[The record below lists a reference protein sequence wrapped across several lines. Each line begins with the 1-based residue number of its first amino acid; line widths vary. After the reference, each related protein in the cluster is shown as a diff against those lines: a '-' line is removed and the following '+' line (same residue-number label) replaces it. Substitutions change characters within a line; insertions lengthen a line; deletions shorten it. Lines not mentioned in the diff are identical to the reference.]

1 MNFLDQINKDNSKS
15 RNIIHNG
22 NPKIKSLSKDE
33 EELLYLLNKNNYSN
47 IISNTELNLIRFSHN
62 ENSEKKLRNNIK
74 RDRYNDN
81 LVNQVGEVSNKINY
95 EKSLQELKR
104 EKMYNDILYNNSQND
119 KNDNNIV
126 AYLDKNK
133 ISRNKSKN
141 KIIKSQSSVK
151 DKLLPK
157 LSNYNLL
164 IQSKKLNSKKNMFD
178 NSPKFDIDWI
188 TVSKSNINS
197 DRQYKKNYYVI
208 TSKKNLKSKLP
219 PINRPKLNI
228 HNMKLKVNNEID
240 NSDKY
245 DMMKLYKQ
253 LEYQNKYRF
262 VIWKK
267 NIISYILILNIII
280 LF

>member
-1 MNFLDQINKDNSKS
+1 MNFLDQIYKDNSKS
-15 RNIIHNG
+15 GNIIHNE
-22 NPKIKSLSKDE
+22 NPKIKALSKDE

-47 IISNTELNLIRFSHN
+47 IISNTELNLIRYSHN

-74 RDRYNDN
+74 RDKYNDN

-126 AYLDKNK
+126 SYLDKRK

-141 KIIKSQSSVK
+141 QIIKSQSLVK

-164 IQSKKLNSKKNMFD
+164 IQSKKLNSKKNIID
-178 NSPKFDIDWI
+178 NNSPKFDIDWI

-262 VIWKK
+262 VI
-267 NIISYILILNIII
+267 
-280 LF
+280 

>member
-1 MNFLDQINKDNSKS
+1 MNFLGQINKDKSKS
-15 RNIIHNG
+15 RNIMHKG
-22 NPKIKSLSKDE
+22 NSKIKSLSNGE
-33 EELLYLLNKNNYSN
+33 EEILYLLNKNNYSN
-47 IISNTELNLIRFSHN
+47 LISNTELNLIRHSHN
-62 ENSEKKLRNNIK
+62 EKSEKILINNIK
-74 RDRYNDN
+74 RDKYNDN

-95 EKSLQELKR
+95 GKSLQELKR

-119 KNDNNIV
+119 KNDNNNV
-126 AYLDKNK
+126 GNSYLDKNI

-141 KIIKSQSSVK
+141 QIIKSQSSVK

-164 IQSKKLNSKKNMFD
+164 IHSKKLNSKKNMLEN

-197 DRQYKKNYYVI
+197 DRQYRKNYYVI
-208 TSKKNLKSKLP
+208 SSKKNLKSKLP
-219 PINRPKLNI
+219 PINKYKLNI

-240 NSDKY
+240 PSDKY

-262 VIWKK
+262 VI
-267 NIISYILILNIII
+267 
-280 LF
+280 